1 MRRVDYLVLLVLF
14 ITITLC
20 SILSSCN
27 ECQEDRRLIEVP
39 AKIEF
44 ISCSGITYAYIVH
57 YEGKKYMMNTNGGI
71 LEIK

>member
-1 MRRVDYLVLLVLF
+1 MRRVSYLVLLVLS
-14 ITITLC
+14 IALC
-20 SILSSCN
+20 SILFSCN
-27 ECQEDRRLIEVP
+27 ECQGNRRFIEIP

>member
-1 MRRVDYLVLLVLF
+1 MRRVSYLVLLVLS
-14 ITITLC
+14 IALC

>member
-1 MRRVDYLVLLVLF
+1 MRRVSYLVLLVLS
-14 ITITLC
+14 IALC
-20 SILSSCN
+20 SILSSYN
-27 ECQEDRRLIEVP
+27 ECQGNRRFIEIP
-39 AKIEF
+39 AKIEL

>member
-1 MRRVDYLVLLVLF
+1 MRRVSYLVLLVLS
-14 ITITLC
+14 IALC
-20 SILSSCN
+20 SILSSYN
-27 ECQEDRRLIEVP
+27 ECQGNRRFIEIP

>member
-1 MRRVDYLVLLVLF
+1 MRRVSYLVLLVLS
-14 ITITLC
+14 IALC

-27 ECQEDRRLIEVP
+27 ECQGNRRFIEIP

-57 YEGKKYMMNTNGGI
+57 YEGKKYMMNTNDGI

>member
-1 MRRVDYLVLLVLF
+1 MRRVSYLVLLVLS
-14 ITITLC
+14 IALC

-27 ECQEDRRLIEVP
+27 ECQGNRRFIEIP

-57 YEGKKYMMNTNGGI
+57 YEGKKYLMNTKGGI

>member
-1 MRRVDYLVLLVLF
+1 MRRVSYLVLLVLS
-14 ITITLC
+14 IALC

-27 ECQEDRRLIEVP
+27 ECQGNRRFIEIP

-44 ISCSGITYAYIVH
+44 ISCSGITYDYIVH

>member
-1 MRRVDYLVLLVLF
+1 MRRVCYLVLLVLS
-14 ITITLC
+14 IALC

-27 ECQEDRRLIEVP
+27 ECQGNRRFIEIP

-44 ISCSGITYAYIVH
+44 ISRNGINYAYIVH

>member
-1 MRRVDYLVLLVLF
+1 MRRVSYLVLLVLS
-14 ITITLC
+14 IALC

-27 ECQEDRRLIEVP
+27 ECQGNRRFIEIP
-39 AKIEF
+39 AKIES
-44 ISCSGITYAYIVH
+44 IRCSGITYAYIVH